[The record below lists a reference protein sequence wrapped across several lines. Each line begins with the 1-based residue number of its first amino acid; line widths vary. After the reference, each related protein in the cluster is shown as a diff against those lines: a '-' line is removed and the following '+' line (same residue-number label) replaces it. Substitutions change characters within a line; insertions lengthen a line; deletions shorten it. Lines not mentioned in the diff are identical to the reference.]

1 MDRQPTGQS
10 NNSAKN
16 SLGGLAEKLNM
27 SQQCILTTCTQHIL
41 CGIRKSVCWSV
52 EGIIPL
58 YIAVMRSHLEH
69 MSTFHSSRMRN
80 VRRLQSVQQRNH
92 KARGVKHM
100 ACEKRLRGIILFS
113 LGRRIRDFITVTF
126 TRRRREVTETEPDL
140 SRRCAGLDETAVSRH
155 NL

>member
-1 MDRQPTGQS
+1 
-10 NNSAKN
+10 
-16 SLGGLAEKLNM
+16 
-27 SQQCILTTCTQHIL
+27 
-41 CGIRKSVCWSV
+41 
-52 EGIIPL
+52 
-58 YIAVMRSHLEH
+58 
-69 MSTFHSSRMRN
+69 
-80 VRRLQSVQQRNH
+80 
-92 KARGVKHM
+92 M